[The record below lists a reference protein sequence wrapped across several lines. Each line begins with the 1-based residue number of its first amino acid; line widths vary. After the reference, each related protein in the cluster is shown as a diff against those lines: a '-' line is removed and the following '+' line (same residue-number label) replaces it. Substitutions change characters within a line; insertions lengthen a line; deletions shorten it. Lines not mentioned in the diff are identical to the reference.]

1 MPGCGECESGLAE
14 PSGVDA
20 AGPRVTPAAAR
31 AALLGGRRCSTCSC
45 VHRAREVIWLVLP
58 RYVPS
63 QADIA
68 VFEAIAAPPPAELF
82 HALRWYNHI
91 KSYEKQK
98 ARYGKTQK
106 LQCFPELAYKLLHSF
121 LGV

>member
-1 MPGCGECESGLAE
+1 MGKVSRAWRRQALASQEGPES
-14 PSGVDA
+14 
-20 AGPRVTPAAAR
+20 PRQ
-31 AALLGGRRCSTCSC
+31 LHGRRCWTATA
-45 VHRAREVIWLVLP
+45 VPRVLARARELIRLVLC

-68 VFEAIAAPPPAELF
+68 VFEAIAAPPPADLF

-98 ARYGKTQK
+98 ARYG
-106 LQCFPELAYKLLHSF
+106 
-121 LGV
+121 

>member
-1 MPGCGECESGLAE
+1 MRCGRLSAWWLLLYFVLRA
-14 PSGVDA
+14 PKKGVNL
-20 AGPRVTPAAAR
+20 RF
-31 AALLGGRRCSTCSC
+31 
-45 VHRAREVIWLVLP
+45 VLC

-68 VFEAIAAPPPAELF
+68 VFEAISAPPPADLF

-98 ARYGKTQK
+98 ARYVLYKELKYVRK
-106 LQCFPELAYKLLHSF
+106 LVYEVLHFFPRI
-121 LGV
+121 

>member
-1 MPGCGECESGLAE
+1 MWGGWIGPGGDKRWGRGGA
-14 PSGVDA
+14 
-20 AGPRVTPAAAR
+20 RVTSAAAR
-31 AALLGGRRCSTCSC
+31 AAPLHVFLP
-45 VHRAREVIWLVLP
+45 ARTREFIRVVLR

-68 VFEAIAAPPPAELF
+68 VFEAIAAPPPADLF

-98 ARYGKTQK
+98 ARYG
-106 LQCFPELAYKLLHSF
+106 
-121 LGV
+121 

>member
-1 MPGCGECESGLAE
+1 MCVTLVSGGRWA
-14 PSGVDA
+14 A
-20 AGPRVTPAAAR
+20 AGAR
-31 AALLGGRRCSTCSC
+31 AAVCSVEGALRALSTGLTSASSC
-45 VHRAREVIWLVLP
+45 

-68 VFEAIAAPPPAELF
+68 VFEAVGAPPPAELF

-98 ARYGKTQK
+98 ARY
-106 LQCFPELAYKLLHSF
+106 A
-121 LGV
+121 

>member
-1 MPGCGECESGLAE
+1 MRGGGGGCGGGESDLGE
-14 PSGVDA
+14 TSGGGA
-20 AGPRVTPAAAR
+20 GGPESPRQRHGPRCSE
-31 AALLGGRRCSTCSC
+31 AALLHVLLRAP
-45 VHRAREVIWLVLP
+45 AREITGLVLR

-68 VFEAIAAPPPAELF
+68 VFEAIAAPPPADLF

-98 ARYGKTQK
+98 ARYGST
-106 LQCFPELAYKLLHSF
+106 PKLL
-121 LGV
+121 